1 MVCSTVL
8 LQCSFMCVHSCVFS
22 IGVVHLDQ
30 GMYTTAVMYFRKSLE
45 TIADRDDRATARAY
59 HNIGEVYTRQNDL
72 GNALKM
78 FEKAFDLQRFGR
90 ENVYTVK
97 IRESIALV
105 YCQQGKHDKAIELLK
120 DVLAVKTKVLGEE
133 HLETSRS
140 QHKYAHMHA
149 GLY

>member
-1 MVCSTVL
+1 
-8 LQCSFMCVHSCVFS
+8 
-22 IGVVHLDQ
+22 
-30 GMYTTAVMYFRKSLE
+30 MYATALKYFRKSLE
-45 TIADRDDRATARAY
+45 RIAGREDRSTARAY

-72 GNALKM
+72 GNALEM
-78 FEKAFDLQRFGR
+78 FEKAYDLQRLGR
-90 ENVYTVK
+90 KDMNTVK

-105 YCQQGKHDKAIELLK
+105 YCQQGKHDKAVELLK